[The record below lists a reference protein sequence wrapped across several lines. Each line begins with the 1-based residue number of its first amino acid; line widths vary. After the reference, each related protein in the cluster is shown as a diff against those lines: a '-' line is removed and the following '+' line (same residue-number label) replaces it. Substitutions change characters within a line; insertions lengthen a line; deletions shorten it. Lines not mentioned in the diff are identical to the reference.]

1 MKYFSSKYSAIE
13 YANLLQDKLHQE
25 YIVIRDRNVN
35 LFAVVTLDVFDHLI
49 DTQYD
54 MEVIYE

>member
-1 MKYFSSKYSAIE
+1 MKYFSSKYSAIA
-13 YANLLQDKLHQE
+13 YANLLADKLHQE

-35 LFAVVTLDVFDHLI
+35 LFIVVTLEVFDHLI
-49 DTQYD
+49 DTQYN